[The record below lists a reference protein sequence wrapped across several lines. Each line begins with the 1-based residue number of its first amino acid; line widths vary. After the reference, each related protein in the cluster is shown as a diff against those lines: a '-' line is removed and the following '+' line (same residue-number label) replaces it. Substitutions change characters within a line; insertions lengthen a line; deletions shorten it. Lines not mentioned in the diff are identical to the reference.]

1 MAIKLTIQGLL
12 IYATMAAYLSGVAA
26 WLAGGRKLAWRAYAA
41 GFALAAAS
49 CIYRWLDARHAP
61 LANMFEV
68 LLFMGMLMFP
78 LSVFCRRVLRVG
90 GECWDMLIAAAVLAG
105 PGFAMKADP
114 APLMPALQSP
124 LFTPHVTAYL
134 IAYVV
139 MAKAAVAAAGLLARG
154 EGIGEAG
161 GAREPGVY
169 RLMCLAF
176 PLLTAGL
183 VLGAIWGKLAWGDWW
198 NWDPKELW
206 SLAGWLICAGYFH
219 YRAMSGRAHPRA
231 NAAIVLAAVAVIVI
245 TLLWVNLGRIFAGLH
260 SYA

>member
-12 IYATMAAYLSGVAA
+12 IYAAMAAYLSGVAA
-26 WLAGGRKLAWRAYAA
+26 WLAGARKLAWGAYAA
-41 GFALAAAS
+41 GFVLAGAS
-49 CIYRWLDARHAP
+49 CVYRGLDAGHAP

-78 LSVFCRRVLRVG
+78 LSVFCRRLLGVG

-105 PGFAMKADP
+105 PGFAMKADA

-124 LFTPHVTAYL
+124 LFIPHVAAYL
-134 IAYVV
+134 IGYVV
-139 MAKAAVAAAGLLARG
+139 MGKAAVAAVGLLVKG
-154 EGIGEAG
+154 HEA
-161 GAREPGVY
+161 ATDREPGVH

-183 VLGAIWGKLAWGDWW
+183 VLGAVWGKLAWGDWW

-219 YRAMSGRAHPRA
+219 YRAMSGRARPRA
-231 NAAIVLAAVAVIVI
+231 NATIVLAAAAVIVI
-245 TLLWVNLGRIFAGLH
+245 TLLWVNLAGIFAGLH

>member
-12 IYATMAAYLSGVAA
+12 IYAAMAAHLSGVAA
-26 WLAGGRKLAWRAYAA
+26 WLAGGRRLAWRAYAA
-41 GFALAAAS
+41 GFALASAS
-49 CIYRWLDARHAP
+49 CIYRGLDAGHAP

-68 LLFMGMLMFP
+68 LMFMGMLMFP
-78 LSVFCRRVLRVG
+78 LSVFCRLFLAVG
-90 GECWDMLIAAAVLAG
+90 GECWDMLLAAALLAG
-105 PGFAMKADP
+105 PGFAMKADA

-124 LFTPHVTAYL
+124 LFIPHVAAYL
-134 IAYVV
+134 MGYVV
-139 MAKAAVAAAGLLARG
+139 MGKAAVAAAGLLGRG
-154 EGIGEAG
+154 S
-161 GAREPGVY
+161 GAADLEPGIY

-183 VLGAIWGKLAWGDWW
+183 VLGAVWGKRAWGDWW

-219 YRAMSGRAHPRA
+219 YRAVSGRRHPRA
-231 NAAIVLAAVAVIVI
+231 SAAIVLAAAAVIVI
-245 TLLWVNLGRIFAGLH
+245 TLLWVNLARIFAGLH